1 MRRRVLVLDGSLG
14 VQLQR
19 SPATAGGNVDMLN
32 ITRPDVVAA
41 IHRSYLD
48 AGADIIETNT
58 FNSNAISQQ
67 EYAMEH
73 RVEELNRRGVEIAR
87 AEARRA
93 EEQDP
98 SRPRFVAGSMGPTP
112 VAASLTDEVDDP
124 AHRAVD
130 FDTLAEAARQQSEA
144 LIRAGVD
151 LIILETCFDALNIK
165 AQLSGIRHALD
176 ALQSDIP
183 LIVSVTLSEGR
194 LLSGHTPEAVLAIV
208 KEFRPDAVGFNCGA
222 GPDSLAGHVR
232 ELADKSPFPIIFY
245 PNAGLPDR
253 MGNYSLTPEA
263 FVDTVRP
270 LLADGLLNIVGGCC
284 GTTPEH
290 IALLS
295 EAARKASTYRL
306 LPSAD
311 RQSGASL

>member
-1 MRRRVLVLDGSLG
+1 MRRRILVLDGALG
-14 VQLQR
+14 VRIQR
-19 SPATAGGNVDMLN
+19 SLATAGGNVDMLN

-73 RVEELNRRGVEIAR
+73 LVEELNRRGVAIAR
-87 AEARRA
+87 AETQHA
-93 EEQDP
+93 EELDP

-112 VAASLTDEVDDP
+112 VAASLTDEVYDP

-130 FDTLAEAARQQSEA
+130 FDTLAAGARQQSEA
-144 LIRAGVD
+144 LLRAGVD

-165 AQLSGIRHALD
+165 AQLSGIRQALD

-183 LIVSVTLSEGR
+183 LIVSLTLYEGH

-208 KEFRPDAVGFNCGA
+208 KEFRPDAVGFNCGS
-222 GPDSLAGHVR
+222 GPDSLARHVR

-263 FVDTVRP
+263 FVDTVKP
-270 LLADGLLNIVGGCC
+270 LLDDGLLNIVGGCC
-284 GTTPEH
+284 GTTPQH

-295 EAARKASTYRL
+295 ETARKASTCR
-306 LPSAD
+306 
-311 RQSGASL
+311 

>member
-1 MRRRVLVLDGSLG
+1 MHSRVLVLDGSLG
-14 VQLQR
+14 VQIQR
-19 SPATAGGNVDMLN
+19 SLATAGDNVDMLN
-32 ITRPDVVAA
+32 ITRPEVVAA
-41 IHRSYLD
+41 VHRSYLE

-112 VAASLTDEVDDP
+112 VAASLPDDVDNP

-165 AQLSGIRHALD
+165 AQLFGIRQSLNALN
-176 ALQSDIP
+176 SDLP
-183 LIVSVTLSEGR
+183 LIVSVTLSEASGR

-208 KEFRPDAVGFNCGA
+208 KGFRPDAVGFNCGA
-222 GPDSLAGHVR
+222 RPDSLARHVR
-232 ELADKSPFPIIFY
+232 ELADKSPYPIIFY

-253 MGNYSLTPEA
+253 MGNYSLTPEQFA
-263 FVDTVRP
+263 DTVRQ
-270 LLADGLLNIVGGCC
+270 LLDDRLLNIVGGCC
-284 GTTPEH
+284 GTTPKH
-290 IALLS
+290 IAYIS
-295 EAARKASTYRL
+295 ELARDAAPREF
-306 LPSAD
+306 
-311 RQSGASL
+311 

>member
-1 MRRRVLVLDGSLG
+1 MRSRVLTLDGSLG

-19 SPATAGGNVDMLN
+19 SLATAGGNVDMLN
-32 ITRPDVVAA
+32 ITRPDIVAA
-41 IHRSYLD
+41 VHRSYLD

-73 RVEELNRRGVEIAR
+73 RVKELNRRGVEIAR
-87 AEARRA
+87 AEAQRA

-112 VAASLTDEVDDP
+112 VAVSLPVDVDDP

-130 FDTLAEAARQQSEA
+130 FDTLAEGARQQSEA

-165 AQLSGIRHALD
+165 AQLFGIRQSLNALN
-176 ALQSDIP
+176 SDLP
-183 LIVSVTLSEGR
+183 LIVSVTLSDASGR
-194 LLSGHTPEAVLAIV
+194 LLSGHTLDAVLAIV
-208 KEFRPDAVGFNCGA
+208 KGFRPDAVGFNCGA
-222 GPDSLAGHVR
+222 GPDSLARHVR
-232 ELADKSPFPIIFY
+232 ELADKSPYPIIFY

-253 MGNYSLTPEA
+253 LGNYSLTPEQFA
-263 FVDTVRP
+263 DTVRQ
-270 LLADGLLNIVGGCC
+270 LLDDRLLNIVGGCC
-284 GTTPEH
+284 GTTPKH
-290 IALLS
+290 IAYISKLACD
-295 EAARKASTYRL
+295 AAPREF
-306 LPSAD
+306 
-311 RQSGASL
+311 

>member
-1 MRRRVLVLDGSLG
+1 MRSRVLTLDGALG

-19 SPATAGGNVDMLN
+19 SLATAGGNVDMLN
-32 ITRPDVVAA
+32 ITRPEVAA
-41 IHRSYLD
+41 AVHRSYLE

-93 EEQDP
+93 EGQNP
-98 SRPRFVAGSMGPTP
+98 SRPRFVAGAMGPTP
-112 VAASLTDEVDDP
+112 VAASTPDDVDNRV
-124 AHRAVD
+124 HRAVD
-130 FDTLAEAARQQSEA
+130 FDTLAEAARQQSET

-183 LIVSVTLSEGR
+183 LIVSLTLSEASGR

-253 MGNYSLTPEA
+253 MGNYSLTPEQFA
-263 FVDTVRP
+263 DTVRQ
-270 LLADGLLNIVGGCC
+270 LLDDRLLNIVGGCC
-284 GTTPEH
+284 GTTPKH
-290 IALLS
+290 IAYIS
-295 EAARKASTYRL
+295 ELARYAAPREF
-306 LPSAD
+306 
-311 RQSGASL
+311 

>member
-1 MRRRVLVLDGSLG
+1 
-14 VQLQR
+14 
-19 SPATAGGNVDMLN
+19 MLN
-32 ITRPDVVAA
+32 ITRPEVVAA
-41 IHRSYLD
+41 VHRSYLE

-112 VAASLTDEVDDP
+112 VAASLPDDVDDP

-130 FDTLAEAARQQSEA
+130 FDTLAEGARQQSEA

-165 AQLSGIRHALD
+165 AQLFGIRQSLNALN
-176 ALQSDIP
+176 SDLP
-183 LIVSVTLSEGR
+183 LIVSVTLSDASGR

-208 KEFRPDAVGFNCGA
+208 KGFRPDAVGFNCGA
-222 GPDSLAGHVR
+222 GPDSLARHVR
-232 ELADKSPFPIIFY
+232 ELADKSPYPIIFY

-253 MGNYSLTPEA
+253 MGNYSLTPEQFA
-263 FVDTVRP
+263 DTVRQ
-270 LLADGLLNIVGGCC
+270 LLDDRLLNIVGGCC
-284 GTTPEH
+284 GTTPKH
-290 IALLS
+290 IAYIS
-295 EAARKASTYRL
+295 ELARDATPREF
-306 LPSAD
+306 
-311 RQSGASL
+311 

>member
-1 MRRRVLVLDGSLG
+1 MRSRVLTLDGALG

-19 SPATAGGNVDMLN
+19 SLATAGGNVDMLN
-32 ITRPDVVAA
+32 ITRPEVVAA
-41 IHRSYLD
+41 VHRSYLD

-58 FNSNAISQQ
+58 FNSNAISQR

-112 VAASLTDEVDDP
+112 VAASLPDDVDNP

-130 FDTLAEAARQQSEA
+130 FDTLAEGARQQSEA

-165 AQLSGIRHALD
+165 AQLFGIRQSLNALN
-176 ALQSDIP
+176 SDLP
-183 LIVSVTLSEGR
+183 LIVSVTLSEASGC

-222 GPDSLAGHVR
+222 GPDSLAHHVR

-253 MGNYSLTPEA
+253 MGNYSLTPEQFA
-263 FVDTVRP
+263 DTVRQ
-270 LLADGLLNIVGGCC
+270 LLDDRLLNIVGGCC
-284 GTTPEH
+284 GTTPKH
-290 IALLS
+290 IAYIS
-295 EAARKASTYRL
+295 ELARDATPREF
-306 LPSAD
+306 
-311 RQSGASL
+311 

>member
-1 MRRRVLVLDGSLG
+1 MRSRVLTLDGALG

-19 SPATAGGNVDMLN
+19 SLATAGGNVDMLN
-32 ITRPDVVAA
+32 ITRPEVVAA
-41 IHRSYLD
+41 VHRSYLE

-87 AEARRA
+87 AETQRA
-93 EEQDP
+93 EGLDS

-112 VAASLTDEVDDP
+112 VAASLPDDVDNP

-130 FDTLAEAARQQSEA
+130 FDTLAEGARQQSEA

-165 AQLSGIRHALD
+165 AQLFGIRQSLNALNPD
-176 ALQSDIP
+176 LP
-183 LIVSVTLSEGR
+183 LIVSVTLSDASGR
-194 LLSGHTPEAVLAIV
+194 LLSGHTLDAVLAIV
-208 KEFRPDAVGFNCGA
+208 KGFRPDAVGFNCGA
-222 GPDSLAGHVR
+222 GPDSLARHVR

-253 MGNYSLTPEA
+253 LGNYSLTPEQFA
-263 FVDTVRP
+263 DTVRQ
-270 LLADGLLNIVGGCC
+270 LLDDRLLNIVGGCC
-284 GTTPEH
+284 GTTPKH
-290 IALLS
+290 IAYIS
-295 EAARKASTYRL
+295 ELARDAAPREF
-306 LPSAD
+306 
-311 RQSGASL
+311 

>member
-112 VAASLTDEVDDP
+112 VAASLHGEVNDRV
-124 AHRAVD
+124 HRAVD
-130 FDTLAEAARQQSEA
+130 FGTLAEAARQQSEA

-165 AQLSGIRHALD
+165 AQLSGIRHTLD

-183 LIVSVTLSEGR
+183 LIVSVTLSEASGR
-194 LLSGHTPEAVLAIV
+194 LLSGHTLDDVLAIV

-222 GPDSLAGHVR
+222 GPDSLTQHVR
-232 ELADKSPFPIIFY
+232 ELADKFPFPIIFY

-253 MGNYSLTPEA
+253 MGNYSLTPEQFA
-263 FVDTVRP
+263 DTVRQ
-270 LLADGLLNIVGGCC
+270 LLDDRLLNIVGGCC
-284 GTTPEH
+284 GTTPKH
-290 IALLS
+290 IAYIS
-295 EAARKASTYRL
+295 ELAHDAAPREF
-306 LPSAD
+306 
-311 RQSGASL
+311 

>member
-1 MRRRVLVLDGSLG
+1 MRSRVLTLDGALG

-19 SPATAGGNVDMLN
+19 SLATAGGNVDMLN
-32 ITRPDVVAA
+32 ITRPEVVAA
-41 IHRSYLD
+41 VHRSYLE

-87 AEARRA
+87 AEAQRA

-98 SRPRFVAGSMGPTP
+98 SRPRFVAASMGPTP
-112 VAASLTDEVDDP
+112 VAASLPDKVDGP
-124 AHRAVD
+124 AHRTVD
-130 FDTLAEAARQQSEA
+130 FDTLAEGARQQSEA

-165 AQLSGIRHALD
+165 AQLFGIRQSLNALN
-176 ALQSDIP
+176 SDLP
-183 LIVSVTLSEGR
+183 LIVSVTLDASGR

-208 KEFRPDAVGFNCGA
+208 KGFRPDAVGFNCGA
-222 GPDSLAGHVR
+222 GPDSLARHVR
-232 ELADKSPFPIIFY
+232 ELADKSPYPIIFY

-253 MGNYSLTPEA
+253 MGNYSLTPEQFA
-263 FVDTVRP
+263 DTVRQ
-270 LLADGLLNIVGGCC
+270 LLDDRLLNIVGGCC
-284 GTTPEH
+284 GSTPKH
-290 IALLS
+290 IAYIS
-295 EAARKASTYRL
+295 ELARDATPREF
-306 LPSAD
+306 
-311 RQSGASL
+311 

>member
-1 MRRRVLVLDGSLG
+1 MRSRVLTLDGALG

-19 SPATAGGNVDMLN
+19 SLATAGGNVDMLN
-32 ITRPDVVAA
+32 ITRPEVVAA
-41 IHRSYLD
+41 VHRSYLE

-73 RVEELNRRGVEIAR
+73 RVEALNRRGVKIAR

-93 EEQDP
+93 EKQNP

-112 VAASLTDEVDDP
+112 VAASLPDDVDDP

-165 AQLSGIRHALD
+165 AQLFGIRQSLNALN
-176 ALQSDIP
+176 SDLP
-183 LIVSVTLSEGR
+183 LIVSVTLSDAFGR

-208 KEFRPDAVGFNCGA
+208 KGFRPDAVGFNCGA
-222 GPDSLAGHVR
+222 GPDSLARHVR
-232 ELADKSPFPIIFY
+232 ELADKSPYPIIFY

-253 MGNYSLTPEA
+253 MGNYSLTPEQFA
-263 FVDTVRP
+263 DTVRQ
-270 LLADGLLNIVGGCC
+270 LLDDRLLNIVGGCC
-284 GTTPEH
+284 GTTPKH
-290 IALLS
+290 IAYIS
-295 EAARKASTYRL
+295 ELAHDAAPREF
-306 LPSAD
+306 
-311 RQSGASL
+311 

>member
-1 MRRRVLVLDGSLG
+1 MRSRVLTLDGALG

-19 SPATAGGNVDMLN
+19 SLATAGGNVDMLN
-32 ITRPDVVAA
+32 ITRPEVVAA
-41 IHRSYLD
+41 VHRSYLE

-87 AEARRA
+87 AEAQRA

-98 SRPRFVAGSMGPTP
+98 SRPRFVAASMGPTP
-112 VAASLTDEVDDP
+112 VAASLPDKVDGP
-124 AHRAVD
+124 AHRTVD
-130 FDTLAEAARQQSEA
+130 FDTLAEGARQQSEA

-165 AQLSGIRHALD
+165 AQLFGIRQSLNALN
-176 ALQSDIP
+176 SDLP
-183 LIVSVTLSEGR
+183 LIVSVTLDASGR

-208 KEFRPDAVGFNCGA
+208 KGFRPDAVGFNCGA
-222 GPDSLAGHVR
+222 GPDSLARHVR
-232 ELADKSPFPIIFY
+232 ELADKSPYPIIFY

-253 MGNYSLTPEA
+253 MGNYSLTPEQFA
-263 FVDTVRP
+263 DTVRQ
-270 LLADGLLNIVGGCC
+270 LLDDRLLNIVGGCC
-284 GTTPEH
+284 GTTPKH
-290 IALLS
+290 IAYIS
-295 EAARKASTYRL
+295 ELARDATPREF
-306 LPSAD
+306 
-311 RQSGASL
+311 

>member
-1 MRRRVLVLDGSLG
+1 MRSRVLTLDGALG

-19 SPATAGGNVDMLN
+19 SLATAGGNVDMLN
-32 ITRPDVVAA
+32 ITRPEVVAA
-41 IHRSYLD
+41 VHRSYLD

-112 VAASLTDEVDDP
+112 IAASLTHKVDGP

-151 LIILETCFDALNIK
+151 LIILETCFDAINIK
-165 AQLSGIRHALD
+165 AQLFGIRQSLNALN
-176 ALQSDIP
+176 SDLP
-183 LIVSVTLSEGR
+183 LIVSVTLSEASGR

-208 KEFRPDAVGFNCGA
+208 KGFRPDAVGFNCGA
-222 GPDSLAGHVR
+222 GPDSLARHVR
-232 ELADKSPFPIIFY
+232 ELADKSPYPIIFY

-253 MGNYSLTPEA
+253 MGNYSLTPEQFA
-263 FVDTVRP
+263 DTVRQ
-270 LLADGLLNIVGGCC
+270 LLDDRLLNIVGGCC
-284 GTTPEH
+284 GTTPKH
-290 IALLS
+290 IAYIS
-295 EAARKASTYRL
+295 ELARDAAPREF
-306 LPSAD
+306 
-311 RQSGASL
+311 

>member
-1 MRRRVLVLDGSLG
+1 MRSRVLTLDGALG

-19 SPATAGGNVDMLN
+19 LLATAGGNIDMLN
-32 ITRPDVVAA
+32 ITRPEVVAA
-41 IHRSYLD
+41 VHRSYLE
-48 AGADIIETNT
+48 ASADIIETNT

-73 RVEELNRRGVEIAR
+73 RVEELNRRGVEIAH

-112 VAASLTDEVDDP
+112 VAASLPDDVDDP

-165 AQLSGIRHALD
+165 AQLFGIRQSLNALN
-176 ALQSDIP
+176 SDLP
-183 LIVSVTLSEGR
+183 LIVSVTLSEASGR
-194 LLSGHTPEAVLAIV
+194 LLSGHTLDAVLTIV

-222 GPDSLAGHVR
+222 GPDSLAQHVR
-232 ELADKSPFPIIFY
+232 ELADKSPYPIIFY

-253 MGNYSLTPEA
+253 MGNYSPTPEQFA
-263 FVDTVRP
+263 DTVRQ
-270 LLADGLLNIVGGCC
+270 LLDDRLLNIVGGCC
-284 GTTPEH
+284 GTTPKH
-290 IALLS
+290 IAYIS
-295 EAARKASTYRL
+295 ELARDATPREF
-306 LPSAD
+306 
-311 RQSGASL
+311 

>member
-1 MRRRVLVLDGSLG
+1 MSRSRLFRELMRRRGLVLDGSLG
-14 VQLQR
+14 VQIQR
-19 SPATAGGNVDMLN
+19 SPASAGGNVDMLN

-73 RVEELNRRGVEIAR
+73 RVEDLNRRGVAIAR
-87 AEARRA
+87 AETQHA
-93 EEQDP
+93 EELDP

-112 VAASLTDEVDDP
+112 VAVSLPDEVDSP
-124 AHRAVD
+124 AYRAVD
-130 FDTLAEAARQQSEA
+130 FDTLAEAARQQSES
-144 LIRAGVD
+144 LLRAGVD

-176 ALQSDIP
+176 SLQSDIP
-183 LIVSVTLSEGR
+183 LIVSVTLSDASGR
-194 LLSGHTPEAVLAIV
+194 LLSGHTLDAVLAIV
-208 KEFRPDAVGFNCGA
+208 KEFRPDAVGFNCGS
-222 GPDSLAGHVR
+222 GPDSLARHVR

-263 FVDTVRP
+263 FVDTVKP
-270 LLADGLLNIVGGCC
+270 LLDDGLLNIVGGCC
-284 GTTPEH
+284 GTTPQH

-295 EAARKASTYRL
+295 ETARKASTCR
-306 LPSAD
+306 
-311 RQSGASL
+311 

>member
-1 MRRRVLVLDGSLG
+1 MRSRVLTLDGALG

-19 SPATAGGNVDMLN
+19 SLATAGGNVDMLN
-32 ITRPDVVAA
+32 ITRPEVVAA
-41 IHRSYLD
+41 VHRSYLE

-93 EEQDP
+93 EGLDS

-112 VAASLTDEVDDP
+112 VAVSLPDEVDDRV
-124 AHRAVD
+124 HRAVD
-130 FDTLAEAARQQSEA
+130 FDTLAEAARQQSET

-183 LIVSVTLSEGR
+183 LIVSVTISDASGR
-194 LLSGHTPEAVLAIV
+194 LLSGHTLDAVLAIV
-208 KEFRPDAVGFNCGA
+208 KEFRPDAVGFNCGS
-222 GPDSLAGHVR
+222 GPDSLARHVR

-253 MGNYSLTPEA
+253 MGNYSLTPEQFA
-263 FVDTVRP
+263 DTVRQ
-270 LLADGLLNIVGGCC
+270 LLDDRLLNIVGGCC
-284 GTTPEH
+284 GTTPKH
-290 IALLS
+290 IAYIS
-295 EAARKASTYRL
+295 ELARDAAPREF
-306 LPSAD
+306 
-311 RQSGASL
+311 

>member
-1 MRRRVLVLDGSLG
+1 MRSRVLTLDGALG

-19 SPATAGGNVDMLN
+19 SLATAGGNVDMLN
-32 ITRPDVVAA
+32 ITRPEVVAA
-41 IHRSYLD
+41 VHRSYLE

-87 AEARRA
+87 AEAQRA

-98 SRPRFVAGSMGPTP
+98 SRPRFVAASMGPTP
-112 VAASLTDEVDDP
+112 VAASLPDKVDGP
-124 AHRAVD
+124 AHRTVD
-130 FDTLAEAARQQSEA
+130 FDTLAEGARQQSEA

-165 AQLSGIRHALD
+165 AQLFGIRQSLNALN
-176 ALQSDIP
+176 SDLP
-183 LIVSVTLSEGR
+183 LIVSVTLSDASGR
-194 LLSGHTPEAVLAIV
+194 LLSGHTPEAVLEIV
-208 KEFRPDAVGFNCGA
+208 KEFRPDAVGFNCGT
-222 GPDSLAGHVR
+222 GPDSLARHVR

-253 MGNYSLTPEA
+253 MGNYSLTPEQFA
-263 FVDTVRP
+263 DTVRQ
-270 LLADGLLNIVGGCC
+270 LLDDRLLNIVGGCC
-284 GTTPEH
+284 GTTPKH
-290 IALLS
+290 IAYIS
-295 EAARKASTYRL
+295 ELARDATPREF
-306 LPSAD
+306 
-311 RQSGASL
+311 

>member
-1 MRRRVLVLDGSLG
+1 MRSRVLTLDGALG

-19 SPATAGGNVDMLN
+19 SLATAGGNVDMLN
-32 ITRPDVVAA
+32 ITRPEVVAA
-41 IHRSYLD
+41 VHRSYLE

-112 VAASLTDEVDDP
+112 VAASLPDDVDNP

-130 FDTLAEAARQQSEA
+130 FDTLAEAARQQSET

-151 LIILETCFDALNIK
+151 LIILETCFDTLNIK
-165 AQLSGIRHALD
+165 AQLFGIHQTLD

-183 LIVSVTLSEGR
+183 LIVSVTISDASGR
-194 LLSGHTPEAVLAIV
+194 LLSGHTLDAVLAIV
-208 KEFRPDAVGFNCGA
+208 KEFRPDAVGFNCGS
-222 GPDSLAGHVR
+222 GPDSLARHVR
-232 ELADKSPFPIIFY
+232 ELADKSPYPIIFY

-253 MGNYSLTPEA
+253 MGNYSLTPEQFA
-263 FVDTVRP
+263 DTVRQ
-270 LLADGLLNIVGGCC
+270 LLDDRLLNIVGGCC
-284 GTTPEH
+284 GTTPKH
-290 IALLS
+290 IAYIS
-295 EAARKASTYRL
+295 ELARDAAPREF
-306 LPSAD
+306 
-311 RQSGASL
+311 

>member
-1 MRRRVLVLDGSLG
+1 MRSRVLTLDGSLG

-19 SPATAGGNVDMLN
+19 SLATAGGNVDMLN
-32 ITRPDVVAA
+32 ITRPEVVAA
-41 IHRSYLD
+41 VHRSYLD
-48 AGADIIETNT
+48 TGADIIETNT
-58 FNSNAISQQ
+58 FNSNAISQR

-112 VAASLTDEVDDP
+112 VAASLTDEVNDP

-165 AQLSGIRHALD
+165 AQLFGIRQSLNALN
-176 ALQSDIP
+176 SDLP
-183 LIVSVTLSEGR
+183 LIVSVTLSEASGR
-194 LLSGHTPEAVLAIV
+194 LLSGHTLDAVLTIV
-208 KEFRPDAVGFNCGA
+208 KEFRPDAVGFNCGS
-222 GPDSLAGHVR
+222 GPDSLARHVR
-232 ELADKSPFPIIFY
+232 KLADKSPFPIIFY

-253 MGNYSLTPEA
+253 MGNYSLTPEQFA
-263 FVDTVRP
+263 DTVLQ
-270 LLADGLLNIVGGCC
+270 LLDDRLLNIVGGCC
-284 GTTPEH
+284 GTTPKH
-290 IALLS
+290 IAYIS
-295 EAARKASTYRL
+295 ELARDAAPREF
-306 LPSAD
+306 
-311 RQSGASL
+311 

>member
-1 MRRRVLVLDGSLG
+1 MSRSSLFRELMRSRVLTLDGSLG

-19 SPATAGGNVDMLN
+19 SLATAGGNVDMLN
-32 ITRPDVVAA
+32 ITRPELVAA
-41 IHRSYLD
+41 VHRSYLD

-58 FNSNAISQQ
+58 FNSNAISQR

-93 EEQDP
+93 EEQDL
-98 SRPRFVAGSMGPTP
+98 SRTRFVAGSMGPTP
-112 VAASLTDEVDDP
+112 VAGSLPVDVADP
-124 AHRAVD
+124 AHHGVD

-165 AQLSGIRHALD
+165 AQLFGIRQSLNALN
-176 ALQSDIP
+176 SDLP
-183 LIVSVTLSEGR
+183 LIVSVTLSDASGR

-208 KEFRPDAVGFNCGA
+208 KGFRPDAVGFNCGA
-222 GPDSLAGHVR
+222 GPDSLARHVR
-232 ELADKSPFPIIFY
+232 ELADKSPYPIIFY

-253 MGNYSLTPEA
+253 MGNYSLTPEQFA
-263 FVDTVRP
+263 DTVRQ
-270 LLADGLLNIVGGCC
+270 LLDDRLLNIVGGCC
-284 GTTPEH
+284 GTTPKH
-290 IALLS
+290 IAYIS
-295 EAARKASTYRL
+295 ELARDAAPREF
-306 LPSAD
+306 
-311 RQSGASL
+311 

>member
-1 MRRRVLVLDGSLG
+1 MRSRVLTLDGSLG

-19 SPATAGGNVDMLN
+19 SLATAGGNVDMLN
-32 ITRPDVVAA
+32 ITRPEVVAA
-41 IHRSYLD
+41 VHRSYLE

-87 AEARRA
+87 AETQRA
-93 EEQDP
+93 EGLDP

-112 VAASLTDEVDDP
+112 VAASLPDDVDNP

-130 FDTLAEAARQQSEA
+130 FNTLAEAARQQSEA

-165 AQLSGIRHALD
+165 AQLFGIRQSLNALNPD
-176 ALQSDIP
+176 LP
-183 LIVSVTLSEGR
+183 LIVSVTLSDASGR
-194 LLSGHTPEAVLAIV
+194 LLSGHTLDAVLAIV

-222 GPDSLAGHVR
+222 GPDSLARHVR
-232 ELADKSPFPIIFY
+232 ELADKSPYPIIFY
-245 PNAGLPDR
+245 PNTGLPDR
-253 MGNYSLTPEA
+253 LGNYSLTPEQFA
-263 FVDTVRP
+263 DTVRQ
-270 LLADGLLNIVGGCC
+270 LLDDRLLNIVGGCC
-284 GTTPEH
+284 GTTPKH
-290 IALLS
+290 IAYIS
-295 EAARKASTYRL
+295 ELARDAAPREF
-306 LPSAD
+306 
-311 RQSGASL
+311 

>member
-1 MRRRVLVLDGSLG
+1 MRSRVLTLDGALG

-19 SPATAGGNVDMLN
+19 SLATAGGNVDMLN
-32 ITRPDVVAA
+32 ITRPEVVAA
-41 IHRSYLD
+41 VHRSYLE

-112 VAASLTDEVDDP
+112 VAASLPDDVDNP
-124 AHRAVD
+124 AHCAVD
-130 FDTLAEAARQQSEA
+130 FDTLAEAARQQSET

-165 AQLSGIRHALD
+165 AQLFGIRQSLNALN
-176 ALQSDIP
+176 SDLP
-183 LIVSVTLSEGR
+183 LIVSVTLSDASGR

-208 KEFRPDAVGFNCGA
+208 KGFRPDAVGFNCGA
-222 GPDSLAGHVR
+222 DPDSLARHVR
-232 ELADKSPFPIIFY
+232 ELADKSPYPIIFY

-253 MGNYSLTPEA
+253 MGNYSLTPEQFA
-263 FVDTVRP
+263 DTVRQ
-270 LLADGLLNIVGGCC
+270 LLDDRLLNIVGGCC
-284 GTTPEH
+284 GTTPKH
-290 IALLS
+290 IAYIS
-295 EAARKASTYRL
+295 ELARDATPREF
-306 LPSAD
+306 
-311 RQSGASL
+311 

>member
-1 MRRRVLVLDGSLG
+1 MRSRVLTLDGALG

-19 SPATAGGNVDMLN
+19 SLATAGGNVDMLN
-32 ITRPDVVAA
+32 ITRPEVAA
-41 IHRSYLD
+41 AVHRSYLE

-73 RVEELNRRGVEIAR
+73 RVEKLNRRGVEIAR

-112 VAASLTDEVDDP
+112 VAASLPDDVDDP

-165 AQLSGIRHALD
+165 AQLFGIRQSLNALN
-176 ALQSDIP
+176 SDLP
-183 LIVSVTLSEGR
+183 LIVSVTLSEASGR
-194 LLSGHTPEAVLAIV
+194 LLSGHTLDAVLTIV

-222 GPDSLAGHVR
+222 GPDSLAQHVR
-232 ELADKSPFPIIFY
+232 ELADKSPYPIIFY

-253 MGNYSLTPEA
+253 MGNYSPTPEQFA
-263 FVDTVRP
+263 DTVRQ
-270 LLADGLLNIVGGCC
+270 LLDDRLLNIVGGCC
-284 GTTPEH
+284 GTTPKH
-290 IALLS
+290 IAYIS
-295 EAARKASTYRL
+295 ELARDAAPREF
-306 LPSAD
+306 
-311 RQSGASL
+311 

>member
-14 VQLQR
+14 VQIQR

-41 IHRSYLD
+41 VHRSYLD

-87 AEARRA
+87 AEAQRA
-93 EEQDP
+93 EQLDP

-112 VAASLTDEVDDP
+112 VGASLTDEVDDP

-151 LIILETCFDALNIK
+151 LIILETCFDAINIK
-165 AQLSGIRHALD
+165 AQLFGIRQSLNALN
-176 ALQSDIP
+176 SDLP
-183 LIVSVTLSEGR
+183 LIVSVTLSDASGR

-208 KEFRPDAVGFNCGA
+208 KGFRPDAVGFNCGA
-222 GPDSLAGHVR
+222 GPDSLARHVR
-232 ELADKSPFPIIFY
+232 ELADKSPYPIIFY

-253 MGNYSLTPEA
+253 MGNYSLTPEQFA
-263 FVDTVRP
+263 DTVRQ
-270 LLADGLLNIVGGCC
+270 LLDDRLLNIVGGCC
-284 GTTPEH
+284 GTTPKH
-290 IALLS
+290 IAYIS
-295 EAARKASTYRL
+295 ELARDAAPREF
-306 LPSAD
+306 
-311 RQSGASL
+311 

>member
-1 MRRRVLVLDGSLG
+1 MRSRVLTLDGALG

-19 SPATAGGNVDMLN
+19 SLATAGGNVDMLN
-32 ITRPDVVAA
+32 ITRPEVVAA
-41 IHRSYLD
+41 VHRSYLE

-112 VAASLTDEVDDP
+112 VAASLPDDVDDP

-130 FDTLAEAARQQSEA
+130 FNTLAEAARQQSEA

-165 AQLSGIRHALD
+165 AQLFGIRQAVD

-183 LIVSVTLSEGR
+183 LIVSVTISDASGR
-194 LLSGHTPEAVLAIV
+194 LLSGHTLDAVLAIV
-208 KEFRPDAVGFNCGA
+208 KEFRPDAVGFNCGS
-222 GPDSLAGHVR
+222 GPDSLAQHVR

-263 FVDTVRP
+263 FVDTVKP

-295 EAARKASTYRL
+295 KAARKAFTCRL
-306 LPSAD
+306 LP
-311 RQSGASL
+311 

>member
-1 MRRRVLVLDGSLG
+1 
-14 VQLQR
+14 
-19 SPATAGGNVDMLN
+19 
-32 ITRPDVVAA
+32 
-41 IHRSYLD
+41 
-48 AGADIIETNT
+48 
-58 FNSNAISQQ
+58 
-67 EYAMEH
+67 MEH
-73 RVEELNRRGVEIAR
+73 RVEELNRRGVEIAH

-112 VAASLTDEVDDP
+112 VAASLPDDVDNP

-165 AQLSGIRHALD
+165 AQLFGIHQTLD

-183 LIVSVTLSEGR
+183 LIVSVTISDASGR
-194 LLSGHTPEAVLAIV
+194 LLSGHTLDAVLAIV

-222 GPDSLAGHVR
+222 GPDSLARHVR
-232 ELADKSPFPIIFY
+232 ELADKSPYPIIFY

-253 MGNYSLTPEA
+253 MGNYSLTPEQFA
-263 FVDTVRP
+263 DTVRQ
-270 LLADGLLNIVGGCC
+270 LLDDRLLNIVGGCC
-284 GTTPEH
+284 GTTPKH
-290 IALLS
+290 IAYIS
-295 EAARKASTYRL
+295 ELAHDAAPREF
-306 LPSAD
+306 
-311 RQSGASL
+311 

>member
-1 MRRRVLVLDGSLG
+1 MSRSRLFRELMRSRVLVLDGSLG
-14 VQLQR
+14 VRIQR

-41 IHRSYLD
+41 VHRSYLD

-73 RVEELNRRGVEIAR
+73 RVVELNRRGVEIAR
-87 AEARRA
+87 AETQRA
-93 EEQDP
+93 EGLDP

-165 AQLSGIRHALD
+165 AQLFGIHQAVD

-183 LIVSVTLSEGR
+183 LIVSVTISDASGR
-194 LLSGHTPEAVLAIV
+194 LLSGHTLDAVLAIV
-208 KEFRPDAVGFNCGA
+208 KEFRPNAVGFNCGS
-222 GPDSLAGHVR
+222 GPDSLARHVR
-232 ELADKSPFPIIFY
+232 ELAHKSPYPIIFY

-263 FVDTVRP
+263 FVDTVKP
-270 LLADGLLNIVGGCC
+270 LLADELLNIVGGCC

-295 EAARKASTYRL
+295 EAARKDFTCR
-306 LPSAD
+306 
-311 RQSGASL
+311 

>member
-1 MRRRVLVLDGSLG
+1 MRSRVLTLDGALG

-19 SPATAGGNVDMLN
+19 SLATASGNVDMLN
-32 ITRPDVVAA
+32 ITRPEVVAA

-87 AEARRA
+87 AEAQRA
-93 EEQDP
+93 EGLDP
-98 SRPRFVAGSMGPTP
+98 SRPRFVAASMGPTP
-112 VAASLTDEVDDP
+112 VAASLTDEVDGP

-165 AQLSGIRHALD
+165 AQLFGIRQSLNALN
-176 ALQSDIP
+176 SDLP
-183 LIVSVTLSEGR
+183 LIVSVTLSDASGR

-208 KEFRPDAVGFNCGA
+208 KGFRPDAVGFNCGA
-222 GPDSLAGHVR
+222 GPDSLARHVR
-232 ELADKSPFPIIFY
+232 ELADKSPYPIIFY

-253 MGNYSLTPEA
+253 MGNYSLTPEQFA
-263 FVDTVRP
+263 DTVRQ
-270 LLADGLLNIVGGCC
+270 LLDDRLLNIVGGCC
-284 GTTPEH
+284 GTTPKH
-290 IALLS
+290 IAYIS
-295 EAARKASTYRL
+295 ELARDAAPREF
-306 LPSAD
+306 
-311 RQSGASL
+311 

>member
-1 MRRRVLVLDGSLG
+1 MRSRVLTLDGSLG

-19 SPATAGGNVDMLN
+19 SLAMAGGNVDMLN
-32 ITRPDVVAA
+32 ITRPEVVAA

-58 FNSNAISQQ
+58 FNSNAISQR

-87 AEARRA
+87 VEAQRA

-112 VAASLTDEVDDP
+112 VAASLPDDVDDP

-130 FDTLAEAARQQSEA
+130 FDTLAAGARQQSEA

-165 AQLSGIRHALD
+165 AQLFGIRQSLNALN
-176 ALQSDIP
+176 SDLP
-183 LIVSVTLSEGR
+183 LIVSVTLSDASGR

-208 KEFRPDAVGFNCGA
+208 KGFRPDAVGFNCGA
-222 GPDSLAGHVR
+222 GPDSLARHVR
-232 ELADKSPFPIIFY
+232 ELADKSPYPIIFY

-253 MGNYSLTPEA
+253 MGNYSLTPEQFA
-263 FVDTVRP
+263 DTVRQ
-270 LLADGLLNIVGGCC
+270 LLDDRLLNIVGGCC
-284 GTTPEH
+284 GTTPKH
-290 IALLS
+290 IAYIS
-295 EAARKASTYRL
+295 ELARDATPREF
-306 LPSAD
+306 
-311 RQSGASL
+311 

>member
-1 MRRRVLVLDGSLG
+1 MRSRVLTLDGSLG

-19 SPATAGGNVDMLN
+19 SLATAGGNVDMLN
-32 ITRPDVVAA
+32 ITRPEVVAA
-41 IHRSYLD
+41 VHRSYLE

-87 AEARRA
+87 AETQRA
-93 EEQDP
+93 EGLDP

-112 VAASLTDEVDDP
+112 VAASLPDDVDNP

-130 FDTLAEAARQQSEA
+130 FNTLAEAARQQSEA

-165 AQLSGIRHALD
+165 AQLFGIRQSLNALNPD
-176 ALQSDIP
+176 LP
-183 LIVSVTLSEGR
+183 LIVSVTLSDASGR
-194 LLSGHTPEAVLAIV
+194 LLSGHTLDAVLAIV

-222 GPDSLAGHVR
+222 GPDSLARHVR
-232 ELADKSPFPIIFY
+232 ELADKSPYPIIFY
-245 PNAGLPDR
+245 PNTGLPDR
-253 MGNYSLTPEA
+253 LGNYSLTPVQLA
-263 FVDTVRP
+263 DTVRQ
-270 LLADGLLNIVGGCC
+270 LLDDRLLNIVGGCC
-284 GTTPEH
+284 GTTPKH
-290 IALLS
+290 IAYIS
-295 EAARKASTYRL
+295 ELARDAAPREF
-306 LPSAD
+306 
-311 RQSGASL
+311 

>member
-1 MRRRVLVLDGSLG
+1 MRSRVLTLDGALG

-19 SPATAGGNVDMLN
+19 SLATAGGNVDMLN
-32 ITRPDVVAA
+32 ITRPEVVAA
-41 IHRSYLD
+41 VHRSYLE

-87 AEARRA
+87 AEAQRA
-93 EEQDP
+93 EGLDS

-112 VAASLTDEVDDP
+112 VAASLPDDVDNP

-130 FDTLAEAARQQSEA
+130 FDTLAEAARQQSET

-165 AQLSGIRHALD
+165 AQLLGIHQTLD

-183 LIVSVTLSEGR
+183 LIVSVTISDASGR
-194 LLSGHTPEAVLAIV
+194 LLSGHTLDAVLAIV

-222 GPDSLAGHVR
+222 GPDSLARHVR
-232 ELADKSPFPIIFY
+232 ELADKSPYPIIFY

-253 MGNYSLTPEA
+253 MGNYSLTPEQFA
-263 FVDTVRP
+263 DTVRQ
-270 LLADGLLNIVGGCC
+270 LLDERLLNIVGGCC
-284 GTTPEH
+284 GTTPKH
-290 IALLS
+290 IAYIS
-295 EAARKASTYRL
+295 ELAHDAAPREF
-306 LPSAD
+306 
-311 RQSGASL
+311 

>member
-1 MRRRVLVLDGSLG
+1 MRSRVLTLDGALG

-19 SPATAGGNVDMLN
+19 SLATAGGNVDMLN
-32 ITRPDVVAA
+32 ITRPEVVAA
-41 IHRSYLD
+41 VHRSYLE
-48 AGADIIETNT
+48 AGVDIIETNT

-112 VAASLTDEVDDP
+112 VAASLPDDVDNP

-130 FDTLAEAARQQSEA
+130 FDTLAEGSRQQSET

-165 AQLSGIRHALD
+165 AQLFGIRQSLNALN
-176 ALQSDIP
+176 SDLP
-183 LIVSVTLSEGR
+183 LIVSVTLSDASGR

-208 KEFRPDAVGFNCGA
+208 KGFRPDAVGFNCGA
-222 GPDSLAGHVR
+222 GPDSLARHVR
-232 ELADKSPFPIIFY
+232 ELADKSPYPIIFY

-253 MGNYSLTPEA
+253 MGNYSLTPEQFA
-263 FVDTVRP
+263 DTVRQ
-270 LLADGLLNIVGGCC
+270 LLDDRLLNIVGGCC
-284 GTTPEH
+284 GTTPKH
-290 IALLS
+290 IAYIS
-295 EAARKASTYRL
+295 ELARDAAPREF
-306 LPSAD
+306 
-311 RQSGASL
+311 

>member
-14 VQLQR
+14 VQIQHSL
-19 SPATAGGNVDMLN
+19 ATGGGNVDILN
-32 ITRPDVVAA
+32 ITRPEVVAA
-41 IHRSYLD
+41 VHRSYLD

-67 EYAMEH
+67 EYAMER

-93 EEQDP
+93 EEQNP

-130 FDTLAEAARQQSEA
+130 FATLAAGARQQSEA

-165 AQLSGIRHALD
+165 AQLFGIRQSLNALN
-176 ALQSDIP
+176 SDLP
-183 LIVSVTLSEGR
+183 LIVSVTLSDASGR
-194 LLSGHTPEAVLAIV
+194 LLSGHTLDAVLTIV
-208 KEFRPDAVGFNCGA
+208 KEFRPDAVGFNCGS
-222 GPDSLAGHVR
+222 GPDSLAQHVR

-253 MGNYSLTPEA
+253 MGNYSLTPEQFA
-263 FVDTVRP
+263 DTVRQ
-270 LLADGLLNIVGGCC
+270 LLDDRLLNIVGGCC
-284 GTTPEH
+284 GTTPKH
-290 IALLS
+290 IAYIS
-295 EAARKASTYRL
+295 ELARDAAPREF
-306 LPSAD
+306 
-311 RQSGASL
+311 

>member
-1 MRRRVLVLDGSLG
+1 MSRSSLFRELMRSRVLTLDGALG

-19 SPATAGGNVDMLN
+19 SLATAGGNVDMLN
-32 ITRPDVVAA
+32 ITRPEVVAA
-41 IHRSYLD
+41 VHRSYLE

-58 FNSNAISQQ
+58 FNSNAISQR

-87 AEARRA
+87 AEAQRA

-112 VAASLTDEVDDP
+112 VAASLPDDVDNP

-130 FDTLAEAARQQSEA
+130 FDTLAEGARQQSEA

-151 LIILETCFDALNIK
+151 LIILETCFDALDIK
-165 AQLSGIRHALD
+165 AQLFGIRQSLNALN
-176 ALQSDIP
+176 SDLP
-183 LIVSVTLSEGR
+183 LIVSVTLSDVSGR
-194 LLSGHTPEAVLAIV
+194 LLSGHTLEAILEIV

-222 GPDSLAGHVR
+222 GPDSLARHVR
-232 ELADKSPFPIIFY
+232 ELADKSPYPIIFY

-253 MGNYSLTPEA
+253 MGNYSLTPEQFA
-263 FVDTVRP
+263 DTVRQ
-270 LLADGLLNIVGGCC
+270 LLDDRLLNIVGGCC
-284 GTTPEH
+284 GTTPKH
-290 IALLS
+290 IAYIS
-295 EAARKASTYRL
+295 ELARDAAPREF
-306 LPSAD
+306 
-311 RQSGASL
+311 

>member
-1 MRRRVLVLDGSLG
+1 MRSRVLTLDGSLG

-19 SPATAGGNVDMLN
+19 SLATAGGNIDMLN

-41 IHRSYLD
+41 VHRSYLE

-87 AEARRA
+87 AEAHRA
-93 EEQDP
+93 EQLDP

-112 VAASLTDEVDDP
+112 VAASLPDDVDDP

-130 FDTLAEAARQQSEA
+130 FDTLAETARQQSEA

-176 ALQSDIP
+176 SLQSDIP
-183 LIVSVTLSEGR
+183 LIVSVTLSDASGR
-194 LLSGHTPEAVLAIV
+194 LLSGHTLDAVLAIV

-222 GPDSLAGHVR
+222 GPDSLAQHVR

-253 MGNYSLTPEA
+253 RGNYSLTPEA
-263 FVDTVRP
+263 FVDTVKP

-295 EAARKASTYRL
+295 ETARKAVTCR
-306 LPSAD
+306 
-311 RQSGASL
+311 

>member
-1 MRRRVLVLDGSLG
+1 MRSRVLTLDGALG

-19 SPATAGGNVDMLN
+19 SLATAGGNVDMLN
-32 ITRPDVVAA
+32 ITRPEVVAA
-41 IHRSYLD
+41 VHRSYLD

-93 EEQDP
+93 EGQNP

-112 VAASLTDEVDDP
+112 VAASLPDDVDNP

-130 FDTLAEAARQQSEA
+130 FDTLAEGARQQSEA

-165 AQLSGIRHALD
+165 AQLFGIRQSLNALN
-176 ALQSDIP
+176 SDLP
-183 LIVSVTLSEGR
+183 LIVSVTLSEASGC

-208 KEFRPDAVGFNCGA
+208 KGFRPDAVGFNCGA
-222 GPDSLAGHVR
+222 GPDSLARHVR
-232 ELADKSPFPIIFY
+232 ELADKSPYPIIFY

-253 MGNYSLTPEA
+253 MGNYSLTPEQFA
-263 FVDTVRP
+263 DTVRQ
-270 LLADGLLNIVGGCC
+270 LLDDRLLNIVGGCC
-284 GTTPEH
+284 GTTPKH
-290 IALLS
+290 IAYIS
-295 EAARKASTYRL
+295 ELAHDAAPREF
-306 LPSAD
+306 
-311 RQSGASL
+311 

>member
-1 MRRRVLVLDGSLG
+1 MHSRVLVLDGSLG
-14 VQLQR
+14 VQIQR
-19 SPATAGGNVDMLN
+19 SLATAGGNVDMLN
-32 ITRPDVVAA
+32 ITRPEVVAA
-41 IHRSYLD
+41 VHRSYLE

-93 EEQDP
+93 EGQNP
-98 SRPRFVAGSMGPTP
+98 SRPRFVAGAMGPTP
-112 VAASLTDEVDDP
+112 VAASTPDDVDNP

-130 FDTLAEAARQQSEA
+130 FDTLAEAARQQSET

-183 LIVSVTLSEGR
+183 LIVSVTISDASGR
-194 LLSGHTPEAVLAIV
+194 LLSGHTLDAVLAIV
-208 KEFRPDAVGFNCGA
+208 KEFRPDAVGFNCGS
-222 GPDSLAGHVR
+222 GPDSLARHVR

-253 MGNYSLTPEA
+253 MGNYSLTPEQFA
-263 FVDTVRP
+263 DTVRQ
-270 LLADGLLNIVGGCC
+270 LLDDRLLNIVGGCC
-284 GTTPEH
+284 GTTPKH
-290 IALLS
+290 IAYIS
-295 EAARKASTYRL
+295 ELARDAAPREF
-306 LPSAD
+306 
-311 RQSGASL
+311 